1 VGLLARERARAHVAD
16 YLALPKQPEQTRR
29 TLHRLIERGRRE
41 SAQGRVF
48 RAFLESAPGP
58 AFARIRRERVAYAET
73 EEGFA
78 AIAGAVF
85 QGQEIV
91 ATLAIVGTR
100 VSVLRARAE
109 ITAALKNAAGELSAQ
124 LGYVDPQPM
133 EAA

>member
-1 VGLLARERARAHVAD
+1 MG
-16 YLALPKQPEQTRR
+16 PTRPN
-29 TLHRLIERGRRE
+29 RLVRIVISPGSRLRRE

-58 AFARIRRERVAYAET
+58 AFARIRKERVAYAET
-73 EEGFA
+73 KEGFA

-100 VSVLRARAE
+100 VKVLRARAE
-109 ITAALKNAAGELSAQ
+109 ITAALKNAARELSAQ